1 MQNKKIYKDYRSISL
16 IATNVKNKERMENR
30 NRIIELLTTVR
41 YTTNDIGKVADEICS
56 LFSVVEQSEQLV
68 CDDCGY
74 EINPAG
80 ICINMNCSTNENP

>member
-1 MQNKKIYKDYRSISL
+1 MEEKILEILERNFTDSIRFDRNK
-16 IATNVKNKERMENR
+16 ATE
-30 NRIIELLTTVR
+30 ELLLLH
-41 YTTNDIGKVADEICS
+41 N
-56 LFSVVEQSEQLV
+56 VVGQSEQLV

>member
-1 MQNKKIYKDYRSISL
+1 MKRYKPRHKELIDYVDNNEAIEAQVGSTTLISL
-16 IATNVKNKERMENR
+16 EDVDIIIDRVKN
-30 NRIIELLTTVR
+30 
-41 YTTNDIGKVADEICS
+41 
-56 LFSVVEQSEQLV
+56 SVVLADVVGRSEQLF

>member
-1 MQNKKIYKDYRSISL
+1 MEEKILEILERNFTDSIRFDRNK
-16 IATNVKNKERMENR
+16 ATE
-30 NRIIELLTTVR
+30 ELLLLH
-41 YTTNDIGKVADEICS
+41 NA
-56 LFSVVEQSEQLV
+56 VEQSEQLV